1 MKQNWDASFVF
12 VCCKGE
18 GGDGAVEGKRRKKEE
33 IERGVEGVRGREREK
48 AVEIEPFFVS
58 EVKGNEFIENLVS
71 FYAEFPR
78 DLNNDSDGQIDWE
91 GK

>member
-33 IERGVEGVRGREREK
+33 IERGVEGARGREREK